1 MKEFIKSVL
10 KAWETS
16 QKTNATNNGEN
27 TFIEIQ
33 KTRKV
38 ALNTMKWK
46 KIGFLELI
54 ILHNDYGKIYWLKIN

>member
-33 KTRKV
+33 KDQKSCFEYNEVEKNR
-38 ALNTMKWK
+38 
-46 KIGFLELI
+46 FFR
-54 ILHNDYGKIYWLKIN
+54 INYFTQ